1 MEIRDP
7 IHGSI
12 ELSPV
17 EVTICDSQEY
27 QRLRSIK
34 QLGFSEFSFPG
45 ATHNRFL
52 HSVGVSYLAGV
63 AFDSIFKR
71 YPFANPTA
79 KQNLR
84 QCLKLAALLH
94 DIGHGP
100 LSHTTE
106 EVMPPLLNLNLTF
119 YDKYKPSYDKTRKAN
134 HEDFTIKFITDS
146 HITEIIKDYGA
157 FEPLHVAALID
168 SNLEVDD
175 SFFIVD
181 GVNFRPILSQL
192 ISSELDVDRMD
203 YLIRD
208 AYFCGTNYGKIELS
222 WLIGNLT
229 YNQVEGDMFLALNR
243 RALYTFDDFLLS
255 RHHMHLMV
263 YFHHKAI
270 VYEEMLTRFLK
281 SENCTF
287 SLPSDLKNY
296 IKCTDY
302 ALYQHIDEVQDE
314 NSWAKRIA
322 TRNPYRVLFEKHSY
336 KNSESIREV
345 LNRLEGEGIETIY
358 VSSSARLSKYHESPL
373 PENNY
378 ALYVVEQYDKGAK
391 PSRIE
396 ENTEIFEKYG
406 DIRIIERIYV
416 APEKRDEAQFLLR
429 ESGLLNEK
437 KSKF

>member
-17 EVTICDSQEY
+17 EVMICDSLEY

-52 HSVGVSYLAGV
+52 HSVGVSHLAGV

-71 YPFANPTA
+71 FPFSSTEARA
-79 KQNLR
+79 DLR

-106 EVMPPLLNLNLTF
+106 EVMPSLASLNLKV
-119 YDKYKPSYDKTRKAN
+119 YDQYKANYDKTRQAN
-134 HEDFTIKFITDS
+134 HEDFTIKFLTDS
-146 HITEIIKDYGA
+146 AIGGIIKSYGA
-157 FEPLHVAALID
+157 FDPIHVAALID
-168 SNLEVDD
+168 GEIEVQDD
-175 SFFIVD
+175 FFIKD
-181 GVNFRPILSQL
+181 GMNFRPILSQL
-192 ISSELDVDRMD
+192 VSSELDVDRMD

-208 AYFCGTNYGKIELS
+208 AYFCGTDYGKIELS

-229 YNQVEGDMFLALNR
+229 YNQIEDSIYLALNR

-270 VYEEMLTRFLK
+270 VYEEMLTRFLR
-281 SENCTF
+281 SENCKF
-287 SLPSDLKNY
+287 ALPSDLEAY
-296 IKCTDY
+296 VKCTDY
-302 ALYQHIDEVQDE
+302 ALYQHIDQVQDE
-314 NSWAKRIA
+314 NQWAKRIA

-336 KNSESIREV
+336 KGSEVIQKI
-345 LNRLEGEGIETIY
+345 LTRLEEENIETIFTN
-358 VSSSARLSKYHESPL
+358 SSTRLSKYHTDTTSAKAYPI
-373 PENNY
+373 
-378 ALYVVEQYDKGAK
+378 YVVEHYDKGSA
-391 PSRIE
+391 PHLIE
-396 ENTEIFEKYG
+396 ETTEIFEKYG
-406 DIRIIERIYV
+406 DIRIIERIYI
-416 APEKRDEAQFLLR
+416 APEKKQEAQNILR
-429 ESGLLNEK
+429 NL
-437 KSKF
+437 

>member
-17 EVTICDSQEY
+17 EVTICDSLEY

-52 HSVGVSYLAGV
+52 HSVGVSHLAGV

-71 YPFANPTA
+71 FPFSNPA
-79 KQNLR
+79 QRQNLR

-106 EVMPPLLNLNLTF
+106 EVMPPLSTLDLKA
-119 YDKYKPSYDKTRKAN
+119 YDEYKGVYEKNRKAN
-134 HEDFTIKFITDS
+134 HEDFTIKFLTDS
-146 HITEIIKDYGA
+146 NITRIIEQYGE
-157 FEPLHVAALID
+157 FDPIHVAALID
-168 SNLEVDD
+168 AEIQPKDN
-175 SFFIVD
+175 FFVTD

-192 ISSELDVDRMD
+192 VSSELDVDRMD

-208 AYFCGTNYGKIELS
+208 AYFCGTNYGNIELS

-229 YNQVEGDMFLALNR
+229 FNQSEGDLYLALNR

-281 SENCTF
+281 SDNCTF
-287 SLPSDLKNY
+287 SLPSNLHDY
-296 IKCTDY
+296 IRCTDY
-302 ALYQHIDEVQDE
+302 ALYQHIDQVQDQ
-314 NSWAKRIA
+314 NIWAKRIA

-336 KNSESIREV
+336 KNSEAISDV
-345 LNRLEGEGIETIY
+345 LSKLEGEGIETIH
-358 VSSSARLSKYHESPL
+358 VSSKARLSKYHASQQTGG
-373 PENNY
+373 NY
-378 ALYVVEQYDKGAK
+378 SIYVVDHYDKGSK
-391 PSRIE
+391 PTVIE
-396 ENTEIFEKYG
+396 ETTEIFEKYG

-416 APEKRDEAQFLLR
+416 APEKKDEAQFLLR
-429 ESGLLNEK
+429 ESGLTR
-437 KSKF
+437 

>member
-12 ELSPV
+12 ELSPI

-52 HSVGVSYLAGV
+52 HSVGVSYLAGQ

-71 YPFANPTA
+71 YPFTNLTA
-79 KQNLR
+79 RQNLR

-106 EVMPPLLNLNLTF
+106 EVMPPLATLNLQI
-119 YDKYKPSYDKTRKAN
+119 YDKYKTSYDKNRKAN

-146 HITEIIKDYGA
+146 NITKIIEDYGA
-157 FEPLHVAALID
+157 FEPIHVAALID
-168 SNLEVDD
+168 RDLKVDD
-175 SFFIVD
+175 SFFVVD

-192 ISSELDVDRMD
+192 VSSELDVDRMD

-229 YNQVEGDMFLALNR
+229 YNQVENDMFLALNR

-287 SLPSDLKNY
+287 SLPSDLQKY

-302 ALYQHIDEVQDE
+302 ALYQHIDEVQDQ
-314 NSWAKRIA
+314 NTWAKRIA

-336 KNSESIREV
+336 KNSEAIRDV

-358 VSSSARLSKYHESPL
+358 VSSSTRLSKYQEAQFSM
-373 PENNY
+373 NNY
-378 ALYVVEQYDKGAK
+378 ALYVVEEYDKGST

-396 ENTEIFEKYG
+396 DNTEIFEKYG

-416 APEKRDEAQFLLR
+416 APEKRSEAQFLLR
-429 ESGLLNEK
+429 ESGLLAK
-437 KSKF
+437 